1 MPRDEM
7 SKGYYSDDGGA
18 FTPSCFNQGLFFMV
32 IEQKTLQ
39 YGHSVTAG
47 GMTCLSEAKGV
58 TCRRGEERAEHRR
71 IRQQHAHV
79 TRAVIRKPAAQH
91 PGQQRRID
99 EMIGPG
105 AKFAFEPDPAV
116 VDLDQRSEQIGD
128 RRGVRRR
135 DRSVHAGVAASSAPM
150 ARTEA
155 VAEPNANSLCLAR
168 KK

>member
-1 MPRDEM
+1 MPGVVAAQHDLAF
-7 SKGYYSDDGGA
+7 GTGDVGGERVA
-18 FTPSCFNQGLFFMV
+18 TP
-32 IEQKTLQ
+32 
-39 YGHSVTAG
+39 G
-47 GMTCLSEAKGV
+47 GVQAHQHESV

-79 TRAVIRKPAAQH
+79 TRAVIRQPAAQH
-91 PGQQRRID
+91 PGQQRRIG

-105 AKFAFEPDPAV
+105 AKSVFEPDPAV

-128 RRGVRRR
+128 RRGLRRR

-168 KK
+168 RK